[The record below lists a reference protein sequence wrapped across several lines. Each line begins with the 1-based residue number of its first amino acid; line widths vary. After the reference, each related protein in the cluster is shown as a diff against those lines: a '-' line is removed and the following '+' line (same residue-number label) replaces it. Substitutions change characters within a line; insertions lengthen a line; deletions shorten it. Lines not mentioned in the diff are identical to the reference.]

1 MEIDIIVKMMKFGEK
16 LNLGCDEFAFRVKR
30 EMSATIL
37 FWFAV
42 LVFLL
47 LKTLLFK

>member
-1 MEIDIIVKMMKFGEK
+1 LWYWLHQIGPEQAVNVSKIQLPVTAQQLTELTM
-16 LNLGCDEFAFRVKR
+16 
-30 EMSATIL
+30 L